1 MAEMCTHANGSICE
15 LEFGYNEVK
24 RNSLRSGLVWKKE
37 FVDLLYPTDP
47 SKMNIDQ
54 AMILKYKNIP
64 SSLFKYI
71 SFGEKGYSILQ
82 KDKILLKTPD
92 EFNDPFDCSL
102 TYVIDPPRDVS
113 RYIDTFKDILSESE
127 IEELKK
133 SDKFIFDLLKRITE
147 KDPNIKKDQITQFVE
162 MIDKFEKG
170 ERNKMASMFSSGLKS
185 GLYITCFSESKNSI
199 LMWSHY
205 ADCHRGFCIEY
216 DFSSLDFYDTTTR
229 LLYPIIYTGSLFD
242 ATEYL
247 RPAFEGGAHNNL
259 MVTYAAITKST
270 EWCYEKEWRHVFPL
284 GPSNDPQLS
293 VPKPKAIYLGAK
305 VSNGDKENIIKLA
318 TERGIK
324 VYQMAMKASEFK
336 LIATDL
342 L

>member
-1 MAEMCTHANGSICE
+1 M
-15 LEFGYNEVK
+15 
-24 RNSLRSGLVWKKE
+24 WKKE

-47 SKMNIDQ
+47 SKINSEQ

-71 SFGEKGYSILQ
+71 SFGEKSYSILQ
-82 KDKILLKTPD
+82 KDEILLKTPD
-92 EFNDPFDCSL
+92 KFNDPFDGSL
-102 TYVIDPPRDVS
+102 TYVIDPSRDVS
-113 RYIDTFKDILSESE
+113 KYIDNFKDELSESE

-133 SDKFIFDLLKRITE
+133 SDNFRLDLLKRVTNLKE
-147 KDPNIKKDQITQFVE
+147 DQIIQYIEWLDKRGKDERTE
-162 MIDKFEKG
+162 MVS
-170 ERNKMASMFSSGLKS
+170 RFSSGLKR
-185 GLYITCFSESKNSI
+185 GVYITCFSESKDSI

-216 DFSSLDFYDTTTR
+216 DFSSLDFHDTTTR
-229 LLYPIIYTGSLFD
+229 LLYPIIYADSLFD

-247 RPAFEGGAHNNL
+247 RPVFEGGEHNNL

-270 EWCYEKEWRHVFPL
+270 EWDYEKEWRYVLPL
-284 GPSNDPQLS
+284 GHSNDPQLLS

-305 VSNGDKENIIKLA
+305 VSNEDKENIIKLA
-318 TERGIK
+318 NVRDIK
-324 VYQMAMKASEFK
+324 VYRMAMKTSEFK
-336 LIATDL
+336 LIATEL